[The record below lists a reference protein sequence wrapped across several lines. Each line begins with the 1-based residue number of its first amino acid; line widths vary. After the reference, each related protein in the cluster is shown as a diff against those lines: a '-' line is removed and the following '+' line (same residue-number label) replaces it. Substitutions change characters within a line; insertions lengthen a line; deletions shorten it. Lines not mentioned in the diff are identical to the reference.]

1 MAALTIDRLLNLA
14 PDNPAQVLA
23 LLQAHPD
30 LASARDAHGYSL
42 AHAAVSYSQLDLLR
56 ALVRTYNVDPNIRDE
71 DGETPLFAAETV
83 DAAQC
88 LVEELGA
95 DVHAKNDEGLTA
107 EERVEQDAEFPL
119 VSAYLRSKMGIPPAT
134 AAAAQAAAQ
143 QNGGTS
149 SAMHPPPLPNGVT
162 VNVGTTAEDQVPDE
176 VVDPELKRRIDELA
190 ARDDFHTEQ
199 GQQQL
204 RQLIEEA
211 VSGWRGENQDRNVR
225 MREE

>member
-83 DAAQC
+83 DAARC

-119 VSAYLRSKMGIPPAT
+119 VSAYLRSQMGIPPAT

>member
-30 LASARDAHGYSL
+30 LASACDAHGYSL
-42 AHAAVSYSQLDLLR
+42 AHAAVSYSQLDLVR

-83 DAAQC
+83 DAARC

-119 VSAYLRSKMGIPPAT
+119 VSAYLRSQMGIPPAT